1 MRIHPSLVCMFEQT
15 VEESV
20 NKLQARRIDPM
31 TGELFNTEVNQP
43 RFESQNLR
51 LQRLPGDAEDLVRKR
66 YTNW

>member
-15 VEESV
+15 VDESV

-51 LQRLPGDAEDLVRKR
+51 L
-66 YTNW
+66 